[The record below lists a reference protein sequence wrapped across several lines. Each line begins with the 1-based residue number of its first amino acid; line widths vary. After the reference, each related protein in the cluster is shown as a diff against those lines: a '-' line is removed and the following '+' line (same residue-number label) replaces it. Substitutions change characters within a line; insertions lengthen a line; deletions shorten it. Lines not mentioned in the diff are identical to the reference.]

1 MSEVRRQRDG
11 GIRLEIGAFVRVAWL
26 LAALFILGAI
36 GAAPSMAAPASPH
49 WSIVSEPQPTYF
61 KAGDTSD
68 AYVLIVRNDGAL
80 PTTHGSVVTV
90 TDTLPSGVTATNV
103 SARGEAANGNGL
115 PKYEMTCSIAPAPGP
130 VTCTYE
136 EDASRGEVLAGATIV
151 VTITVSVS
159 GAAKALGPNVATVA
173 GGGAP
178 SASAE
183 ETTPIDTEPV
193 PFGLSLF
200 DVGIADEGGN
210 AETQAGSH
218 PYELNASLAFNVSA
232 REGPPSEEPLAN
244 AAPKDLEVDFPPG
257 LIGNPT
263 AVPQCSQQAF
273 LELEVLNCPLDSQ
286 VGTVKPFFYGSFHPA
301 VYSVFN
307 VVPPAGEPVELGFSV
322 AGIGHIPMFFH
333 LRGNGEYGL
342 TAFLNDVPETGPLQG
357 AILTLWGVPADGDH
371 DLEREGTFGQGRQQD
386 GEFCKP
392 SVKVEG
398 GVEKQVSCA
407 SGIAARPF
415 LTLPSSCRGEP
426 LSGEPSVRTRGDS
439 WENPEP
445 EPRLLLGKQPLSAIT
460 GCEQLSFTPSL
471 VLAPETTQAGAPS
484 GYTIDVHVPQNEDPT
499 ALATPDLRKA
509 VVSLPAGVVVSP
521 SVANGLQGCSEVQ
534 FQLRSLTAATCPARS
549 RIGTV
554 KIATPLLSSPL
565 EGHVFLGEPQCA
577 PCTPADAQ
585 EGRLVRLLVQ
595 AQGSGVTVKL
605 AGSGSIDQ
613 STGQLTVTFDESP
626 QLPFEELKLT
636 LDGGSTA
643 PLANPTA
650 CGTPLSATSQLT
662 PYSSETPAEPSSE
675 PFAVSG
681 CPPAQFHP
689 SFLAGTTNNQAGA
702 FSPLTVTLSRTDQ
715 DEDLQGVTV
724 HLPPGLLGMLSKVGL
739 CAEAQ
744 ARAGACPPQ
753 SEIGSATVGAG
764 PGADPVFLNGR
775 VYLTGP
781 YEGAPFGL
789 SIVVPAVAGPLD
801 LGTIDVGARID
812 VDPSTAALTIASDP
826 LPQSLDGIPL
836 QIKTVNL
843 DIDRQGFVFN
853 PTDCQALG
861 IQGTLESSDG
871 ALASV
876 SSRFQAANCATL
888 AFKPRLSGLTHAKT
902 GKADGAYLHM
912 RLESPPGQ
920 ANIAKVKVDIP
931 KQLPV
936 RLTTLQHAC
945 LAAVLEADPAGCP
958 AASVVGSVTVITP
971 VLRHALVGPVYLVSH
986 GRASSPTL
994 EFVLQ
999 GEGVTVDVVGQ
1010 AIIKHGVISAA
1021 FRSLPDVP
1029 ISTLGLV
1036 LGAGPHSLLAANVP
1050 AKAHGSLCGQSL
1062 AMDTAVTGQ
1071 NGAVR
1076 RQTTKLAVLGCPKR
1090 HAPTR
1095 KAPGRRASKRR
1106 A

>member
-1 MSEVRRQRDG
+1 MSWIGRLWDG
-11 GIRLEIGAFVRVAWL
+11 AILKRLARLFAAL
-26 LAALFILGAI
+26 LALGLA
-36 GAAPSMAAPASPH
+36 GPAQASAQLAGPH
-49 WSIVSEPQPTYF
+49 WSIVSQSEPTYF
-61 KAGDTSD
+61 KAGDAAD
-68 AYVLIVRNDGAL
+68 AYRLVIRNDGAL
-80 PTTHGSVVTV
+80 PMTHGSTVVV
-90 TDTLPSGVTATNV
+90 TDTLPAGVTATKV
-103 SARGEAANGNGL
+103 SARGEGANGSGS
-115 PKYEMTCSIAPAPGP
+115 PTYEMTCPGKPVPEP
-130 VTCTYE
+130 VTCTYDE
-136 EDASRGEVLAGATIV
+136 SASQGPVLAGATIV

-159 GAAKALGPNVATVA
+159 GAATLLGPNVATVS

-178 SASAE
+178 SASTE

-193 PFGLSLF
+193 PFGLSYF
-200 DVGIADEGGN
+200 DVGIADEGG
-210 AETQAGSH
+210 EEDVQAGSH
-218 PYELNASLAFNVSA
+218 PFELTASLAFNISSREVPSA
-232 REGPPSEEPLAN
+232 FNGGAESPLAN
-244 AAPKDLEVDFPPG
+244 ASPKDLEVELPPG
-257 LIGNPT
+257 LVGDPN

-273 LELEVLNCPLDSQ
+273 EAQEELNCPVDTQ
-286 VGTVKPFFYGSFHPA
+286 VGTVKPYFYGSFHSA
-301 VYSVFN
+301 VFPLFN
-307 VVPPAGEPVELGFSV
+307 VVPPPGQPVELGFSV
-322 AGIGHIPMFFH
+322 AGIGHIPIFFH
-333 LRGNGEYGL
+333 VRSGGDYGL
-342 TAFLNDVPETGPLQG
+342 SASVGDIPETGPLQG

-371 DLEREGTFGQGRQQD
+371 DLEREGTLGQGRQQD
-386 GEFCKP
+386 GEFCTP
-392 SVKVEG
+392 SVEVEG
-398 GVEKQVSCA
+398 GVEKQTGCP
-407 SGIAARPF
+407 SGIAAKPF
-415 LTLPSSCRGEP
+415 LTLPSSCGGG
-426 LSGEPSVRTRGDS
+426 LSVRARGDS
-439 WENPEP
+439 WQSPEP
-445 EPRLLLGKQPLSAIT
+445 EPRPILSEGLHMPST

-471 VLAPETTQAGAPS
+471 ALAPETTQAGAPS

-521 SVANGLQGCSEVQ
+521 SVANGLQGCSEEQ
-534 FQLRSLTAATCPARS
+534 FQLRSLTTATCPARS

-565 EGHVFLGEPQCA
+565 EGQVFLGEPQCA

-643 PLANPTA
+643 PLANPST
-650 CGTPLSATSQLT
+650 CGVPLTATSQLT
-662 PYSSETPAEPSSE
+662 PYSSETPAEPTSQ
-675 PFAVSG
+675 PFAVGG

-715 DEDLQGVTV
+715 DEDLRGVTV

-744 ARAGACPPQ
+744 ARAGTCPPQ

-843 DIDRQGFVFN
+843 DIDRERFVFN
-853 PTDCQALG
+853 PTDCQPLG

-871 ALASV
+871 AMASV

-902 GKADGAYLHM
+902 SKADGAYLHM

-945 LAAVLEADPAGCP
+945 VAAVLEANPARCPAG
-958 AASVVGSVTVITP
+958 SVVGSVTVITP

-986 GRASSPTL
+986 GGAASPDL

-999 GEGVTVDVVGQ
+999 GEGVTVDVVGHTT
-1010 AIIKHGVISAA
+1010 IRHGVISAA
-1021 FRSLPDVP
+1021 FSSLPDVP

-1036 LGAGPHSLLAANVP
+1036 LSAGPHSLLAANLP
-1050 AKAHGSLCGQSL
+1050 AKARWSLCGQSL
-1062 AMDTAVTGQ
+1062 AMATAITGQ

-1076 RQTTKLAVLGCPKR
+1076 RQTTKLAVLDCPKR
-1090 HAPTR
+1090 HAPR
-1095 KAPGRRASKRR
+1095 RRASKRR